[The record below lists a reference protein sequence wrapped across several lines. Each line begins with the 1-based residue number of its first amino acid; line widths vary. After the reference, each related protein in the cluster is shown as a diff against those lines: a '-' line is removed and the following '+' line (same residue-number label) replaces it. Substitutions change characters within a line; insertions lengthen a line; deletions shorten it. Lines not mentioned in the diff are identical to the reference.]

1 MKKLRERRHG
11 MLLLGVATLVVACI
25 TASPAPA
32 LAEMEGGGGGAGDY
46 SDIEWCADGR
56 PISNF
61 SYTGWNGTHGEYPM
75 SGILTHYGVECSV
88 GGTKHRDFVVGLYTI
103 NHSESVTHGNYTVYR
118 PAGTYYFNEYGDMQ
132 TGLVY
137 CEDGNL
143 RYFDPETGV
152 MVKNK
157 WYNEQEA
164 VWYYFGA
171 NGTAVSGWQRIGG
184 DWYYFYPETKDMAWG
199 RVQIDGKYYFLDTP
213 GADADDGRMQHK
225 GWFYEPVYG
234 TWSYAASSGE
244 LYTGWHKI
252 NGVWYFFGESGCMA
266 TGWFNDAGKRYY
278 AKSSGE
284 MATGWLKID
293 NTWYYLDGSGAMA
306 TGWLKIGGTWYY
318 FYGSGSM
325 ATGWCQIGGKW
336 YCFNASGA
344 MLHDTWVG
352 DYYLQSSGAM
362 ATNTW
367 IGPYYVGADGKWVR
381 K

>member
-1 MKKLRERRHG
+1 M
-11 MLLLGVATLVVACI
+11 VALAATCI

-32 LAEMEGGGGGAGDY
+32 LAEMEGGGAGDY

-61 SYTGWNGTHGEYPM
+61 SYTGWNGTHGEYQM

-88 GGTKHRDFVVGLYTI
+88 GGTKHRDYVVGLYTI

-118 PAGTYYFNEYGDMQ
+118 PAGTYHFNEYGDMQ

-137 CEDGNL
+137 CEDGNY
-143 RYFDPETGV
+143 RYFDPN

-157 WYNEQEA
+157 WHNEQEA
-164 VWYYFGA
+164 VWYYFGTD
-171 NGTAVSGWQRIGG
+171 GTAVSDWQYIGG
-184 DWYYFYPETKDMAWG
+184 DWYYFYPETKDMAVG
-199 RVQIDGKYYFLDTP
+199 RVQINGKYYFLNSP
-213 GADADDGRMQHK
+213 GANADGRMQHT
-225 GWFYEPVYG
+225 GWFYDSIYG
-234 TWSYAASSGE
+234 IWSYATSSGE

-252 NGVWYFFGESGCMA
+252 NGAWYFFDKYGCML
-266 TGWFNDAGKRYY
+266 TGWVM
-278 AKSSGE
+278 S
-284 MATGWLKID
+284 D

-306 TGWLKIGGTWYY
+306 TGWRKIGGTWYY
-318 FYGSGSM
+318 LDGSGAM
-325 ATGWCQIGGKW
+325 ATGWRKIGGTW

-344 MLHDTWVG
+344 MLHDAWAG

-367 IGPYYVGADGKWVR
+367 IGSYYVGADGKWVR

>member
-1 MKKLRERRHG
+1 MKKLRVRRHG
-11 MLLLGVATLVVACI
+11 LLLLGVVALAAACI

-46 SDIEWCADGR
+46 SEIEWCADGR

-75 SGILTHYGVECSV
+75 SGILTNYGVECSV
-88 GGTKHRDFVVGLYTI
+88 GGTKHRDLVVGLYTI

-118 PAGTYYFNEYGDMQ
+118 PAGTYYFNEYGEMQ
-132 TGLVY
+132 TGLVL
-137 CEDGNL
+137 CEDGNY

-157 WYNEQEA
+157 WYNDYEA

-171 NGTAVSGWQRIGG
+171 DGTAVSGWQYIGG
-184 DWYYFYPETKDMAWG
+184 DWYYFYPEYHNSMAWG

-234 TWSYAASSGE
+234 EWSYAASSGE

-252 NGVWYFFGESGCMA
+252 NGAWYFFNEYGCMA
-266 TGWFNDAGKRYY
+266 TGWVM
-278 AKSSGE
+278 S
-284 MATGWLKID
+284 D
-293 NTWYYLDGSGAMA
+293 NTWYYLDESGAMA
-306 TGWLKIGGTWYY
+306 TGWRKIGDTWYY
-318 FYGSGSM
+318 LDG
-325 ATGWCQIGGKW
+325 
-336 YCFNASGA
+336 SGA

-367 IGPYYVGADGKWVR
+367 IGPYYVGADGKWIR
-381 K
+381 